1 VSSIRSSGRRR
12 RWTIAAFL
20 ALSPIVSLTACSG
33 EPQATPPEPRLP
45 AAVASD
51 LAARSDRV
59 AALLAGNDVC
69 GAAHAA
75 DELQAATIAAINA
88 GDVPPPFQEELTAAA
103 NALVNEVNCPPP
115 PPPPPPPPTE
125 AEGEEKEGEDEE
137 DGSGKGKKKGKKK
150 R

>member
-1 VSSIRSSGRRR
+1 M
-12 RWTIAAFL
+12 
-20 ALSPIVSLTACSG
+20 LSPLASLTACSG
-33 EPQATPPEPRLP
+33 EPEAEPEQPRLP

-59 AALLAGNDVC
+59 AELLAAGDQC

-75 DELQAATIAAINA
+75 DELQTATIQAIER
-88 GDVPPPFQEELTAAA
+88 GQVPPEFQEELTAAA

-115 PPPPPPPPTE
+115 PEE
-125 AEGEEKEGEDEE
+125 AEEDEDKDEDEGEDE
-137 DGSGKGKKKGKKK
+137 DKGKGKDNGKGNKKGRKK